1 MDDME
6 RIREQLTQVSWLSLD
21 VFDTALLRKVHRPTD
36 IFHMMQDKV
45 ANILGST
52 DVNFASVRI
61 AAERDTRTAF
71 RHGNKGEE
79 ITLTDIYD
87 TLGKNLN
94 LLDKQKNELL
104 DLEFKTELRF
114 IYVNPTILDLYQEA
128 QRLGKSVIFLSDMY
142 LSSSQI
148 ATLLITAGYVDP
160 VVYVSSELGCNKG
173 SGRLYQKMQTHLNIA
188 GRHILHVGDNYRA
201 DYLRARLNRWR
212 AVHFSTLPDRLP
224 KNAVESSG
232 DTFSALC
239 RGVAKHYR
247 ITHSNVSKTD
257 RDIWHSLGY
266 TVVGPLFL
274 SFLVWLYQE
283 ASKSGIKRIHFCA
296 RDGYSLVKGM
306 ELLKKICQWDI
317 ETNYIHASRKV
328 LGQANVRGLDSN
340 SLNFLLMVT
349 PGLTLRDFVVRCG
362 CDPLE
367 HEAALR
373 ALGFASL
380 DMPLTEKAFGRFIKP
395 NYGNLLERWVKSNEQ
410 QLLENYG
417 RSRTLVLKYLK
428 GLGIHRKDAA
438 VVDIGWNG
446 TLIDAMQ
453 NILQGDDKTCALRS
467 YFFATRPDAKAIEK
481 TGGSVRS
488 FFFHFGQPHRRAAL
502 VCECI
507 ELVELLFSA
516 PHPTIV
522 GLKETSGEIS
532 PIYGM
537 CEYTADQLSHLDVMR
552 EAAFEFIEHA
562 ASLCPSIHTLPPSAD
577 YVGQCLDRLLKAP
590 TPIEAKALG
599 GIGHWHGYGDQGIL
613 RKLAMVP
620 TDKQGKPSDLLTLG
634 QAYGECLWKRG
645 FSVQISPFSFKVIQ
659 LLHFFRAVYVAY
671 KSGTF
676 WVSVRWILF
685 KTK

>member
-1 MDDME
+1 ME

-21 VFDTALLRKVHRPTD
+21 VFDTALLRKLHQPTD

-71 RHGNKGEE
+71 RRVNKREE

-87 TLGKNLN
+87 TLGASLKLF
-94 LLDKQKNELL
+94 DKQKSKLL

-114 IYVNPTILDLYQEA
+114 IYVNPPILDLYQEA
-128 QRLGKSVIFLSDMY
+128 LRIGKSVIFLSDMY

-148 ATLLITAGYVDP
+148 ATLLITAGYENP

-173 SGRLYQKMQTHLNIA
+173 SGKLYQKMLTRLNIE
-188 GRHILHVGDNYRA
+188 GRQILHVGDNYRA

-212 AVHFSTLPDRLP
+212 AVHFSSLPDRLP
-224 KNAVESSG
+224 KRDVEPHG

-239 RGVAKHYR
+239 RGVTKHYQ
-247 ITHSNVSKTD
+247 ISHANISKTD
-257 RDIWHSLGY
+257 RDVWRSLGY
-266 TVVGPLFL
+266 TVVGPIFL

-283 ASKSGIKRIHFCA
+283 TSKSGIKRIHFCA
-296 RDGYSLVKGM
+296 RDGYSLVKGL
-306 ELLKKICQWDI
+306 ELLKQICHWDI
-317 ETNYIHASRKV
+317 ECNYVYASRKIF
-328 LGQANVRGLDSN
+328 GQANVRALDSS
-340 SLNFLLMVT
+340 SLSFLLMVT

-373 ALGFASL
+373 ALGFSSL
-380 DMPLTEKAFGRFIKP
+380 DMPLTEKAFGRFIDSS
-395 NYGNLLERWVKSNEQ
+395 YGDLLERWVKDNEQ
-410 QLLENYG
+410 QLLGNYG
-417 RSRTLVLKYLK
+417 QGRTLVLKYLK
-428 GLGIHRKDAA
+428 GLGIHQKDAA

-446 TLIDAMQ
+446 TLIQAMQ
-453 NILQGDDKTCALRS
+453 NILQDDDKTCALRS
-467 YFFATRPDAKAIEK
+467 YFFATRPDAETIEK

-488 FFFHFGQPHRRAAL
+488 FLFHFGQPRLRAAL

-532 PIYGM
+532 PVYGIR
-537 CEYTADQLSHLDVMR
+537 EYTADQLGHLDVMR
-552 EAAFEFIEHA
+552 EAALEFIEHA

-577 YVGQCLDRLLKAP
+577 YVAQCLDRLLKAP

-599 GIGHWHGYGDQGIL
+599 SIGHWHGYGDQGIL

-620 TDKQGKPSDLLTLG
+620 TEQGKPSDLLTLG
-634 QAYGECLWKRG
+634 QAYGECLWKKG
-645 FSVQISPFSFKVIQ
+645 FSVQISPFSFKAVQ
-659 LLHFFRAVYVAY
+659 LIHFIRAVYVAY

-676 WVSVRWILF
+676 WVSVRWVLF